1 MVVLRTGSVM
11 ASFPCEYC
19 DHNVENTSVITLRNH
34 VRYHHETSMRGNL
47 NRADARFI
55 DPIVHGYI
63 YCAPCSLYVAD
74 EQTLYSHQRTAGH
87 RRRVPF
93 VASSS
98 NYGSY
103 GGVAGGG
110 GGGGCGGGGGGGGVG
125 GGGGGAGGGGGGW
138 SQSDGAD
145 GGAGSRSDEDGGDLG
160 DIGDEGFDL
169 GSLGGG
175 VGGDDGSDAGSA
187 ADSWDWLGRP
197 EDGLNFA
204 LHPRIGEVVLL
215 PLDCDRW
222 DFADGILAG
231 SQNCRSFNRYRITGA
246 NDTSKVRLKTNVFVY
261 VVFGALVI

>member
-1 MVVLRTGSVM
+1 
-11 ASFPCEYC
+11 
-19 DHNVENTSVITLRNH
+19 
-34 VRYHHETSMRGNL
+34 MRGNL

-87 RRRVPF
+87 LRRVPF

-103 GGVAGGG
+103 GGV
-110 GGGGCGGGGGGGGVG
+110 
-125 GGGGGAGGGGGGW
+125 AGGGGGGW

-246 NDTSKVRLKTNVFVY
+246 NDTSKVRLKTIVFVY